1 MKINVRKLHPEAYL
15 PERASEGAA
24 GFDLVATSVDGLSLS
39 DKYLYTYRTGL
50 AVEIPE
56 GYVGLLFPRSSVSK
70 TGASLANCV
79 GVLDPDYRGEVMLK
93 FYHTDEAPYPPGCRV
108 GQLVVVATPTVEFVE
123 VDHLGNTVRGT
134 GGFGSTDKL

>member
-1 MKINVRKLHPEAYL
+1 MKIQVQKLHPEAYL
-15 PERASEGAA
+15 PEQASEGAA
-24 GFDLVATSVDGLSLS
+24 GFDLVAMSVDGLVMS

-50 AVEIPE
+50 AVAIPE

-93 FYHTDEAPYPPGCRV
+93 FYHTDEAPYPARCRV
-108 GQLVVVATPTVEFVE
+108 GQLVVVPAPKVEFVE
-123 VDHLGNTVRGT
+123 VSQLDTTVRDT
-134 GGFGSTDKL
+134 GGFGSTDTL